1 MLTLS
6 SITKVVT
13 SKAFVVGASIA
24 TGLFVVGAIINNRK
38 LYVIGPKKGKTK
50 DDIIQEA
57 TKFLKTY
64 SEKPKEQV
72 SSEVLKESEVV
83 NEGLNKETEALKIEE
98 AIETIKNLT
107 SDEDIKDI
115 MVAVENGDIR
125 SAADKSLEVATNVAK
140 KVKNALSENK
150 SGTCS
155 AASDHEPFNQI
166 RFKSKKG

>member
-24 TGLFVVGAIINNRK
+24 TGLFVVGAIINKRK
-38 LYVIGPKKGKTK
+38 PYAIEPKKGKTK

-64 SEKPKEQV
+64 SEKPKV

-83 NEGLNKETEALKIEE
+83 NECLNKETEALKIEE
-98 AIETIKNLT
+98 AIETIASLT

-115 MVAVENGDIR
+115 MIAVENGDIR